1 MTGRVHTEVP
11 GNVYRDADGNGPYL
25 LGGGVMEKTG
35 TIAYNDAQDKVLFT
49 LPAGARPLLWIIDK
63 STAFNSSGTDQLNL
77 GDGTTFNQFL
87 SALDVS
93 AAGQVLTGFV
103 VGKLGV
109 VLTADTD
116 ITARYVQSVADASAG
131 QATIICLW
139 SLPNP

>member
-1 MTGRVHTEVP
+1 MTGKVHNHNYGSTI
-11 GNVYRDADGNGPYL
+11 RDDDNYGPYL

-49 LPAGARPLLWIIDK
+49 LPAGARPLLWIVEVV
-63 STAFNSSGTDQLNL
+63 TAFNSSGTDQLNL

-93 AAGQVLTGFV
+93 TTGQKPSGFV

-109 VLTADTD
+109 PLTVDTD
-116 ITARYVQSVADASAG
+116 ITARFVQSVADASAG
-131 QATIICLW
+131 LARVICLW
-139 SLPNP
+139 SLPNQ